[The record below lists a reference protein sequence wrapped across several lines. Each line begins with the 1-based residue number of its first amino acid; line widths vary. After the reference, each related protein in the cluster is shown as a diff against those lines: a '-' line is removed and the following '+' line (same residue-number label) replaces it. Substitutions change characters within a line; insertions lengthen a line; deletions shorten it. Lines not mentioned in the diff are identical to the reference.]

1 MGYFGQHLWLRVHCH
16 LAQIAAYYRTMLEVA
31 PKLWI
36 GSQADFDELDQ
47 FDTQWAIVHA
57 ARDPY
62 HRQALGYTGRGAP
75 KDDPEYLWAKRGK
88 RLILNLIDGDDPKYV
103 GKPLIDA
110 AIRHIEESLAAG
122 EFVLVNC
129 NKGCSRAPTIA
140 MLYLAPTLPQDFEE
154 AVAKFT
160 EIYPTFAPAKGMREF
175 ARIHWSAY
183 RNRKSADPGDKNLDT
198 AREIWCQFC
207 DDLKCDP
214 STAQAKL
221 IAAIQSALRT
231 AAEPNATERA

>member
-1 MGYFGQHLWLRVHCH
+1 M
-16 LAQIAAYYRTMLEVA
+16 IEVA
-31 PKLWI
+31 SKLWV
-36 GSQADFDELDQ
+36 GTQADFDELDQ

-57 ARDPY
+57 AKEPF
-62 HRQALGYTGRGAP
+62 HRQALGYTGRAAP
-75 KDDPEYLWAKRGK
+75 SDHPEYLWAKRGK

-122 EFVLVNC
+122 EFALVNC

-183 RNRKSADPGDKNLDT
+183 RNRKPQETTDKTLDV
-198 AREIWCQFC
+198 AEEIWSGFVNA
-207 DDLKCDP
+207 LKSDP
-214 STAQAKL
+214 TNAKAQL
-221 IAAIQSALRT
+221 IASIQSALRK
-231 AAEPNATERA
+231 ASEPNAAERA